1 MTGIR
6 KIRRQSLFLAV
17 MMLLAGIISFLPPIQ
32 VKAASQTVGNMVIMV
47 SFEED
52 AEGNP
57 NANRFT
63 QGDSSG
69 VFCYCWSEKA
79 GNIETGGKYISS
91 YRKMFEDAKNSLPD
105 YIRTISDGQVQV
117 NCYYPQEDENGL
129 VTTIVL
135 PGKSIDYQNS
145 ATGDAEFMGKVLEAL
160 TKQEQDGILANL
172 TAGQLDVWNGADGC
186 IDNLTILVEGENA
199 GAFTS
204 HKSNYGGT
212 ETICYGLRVSAYNLI
227 STGSLNLSDYSVVC
241 HEFLHT
247 LGAPDLYRNGKNG
260 TPVGV
265 WDQMAQ
271 VPPTPQYP
279 LVQTRS
285 DLGWLTMPEA
295 SVSGD
300 YTLAP
305 ATATSG
311 NRAYVLKT
319 QLAED
324 EYFVVEYRQKKNM
337 GEYDNYVPESGLIV
351 YRVNKAVPDHTNRDG
366 NNYIYVFRPGTAIN
380 HADAL
385 EEVDYYSTK
394 RSAVYN
400 AAVGTNSRPS
410 LGKSDMTADC
420 TQDTIFYSDGK
431 NSGIVIDQIRFNGDG
446 TATFHVSYPELNS
459 ENTWMKQDESI
470 AGASSV
476 SLTADSEQGY
486 LYMAALKGNYPNNI
500 LTVYEN
506 RLQGSGWQ
514 QLGGE
519 INVKG
524 GAVPQLL
531 WNSGKLYVAYLNGNT
546 YPALT
551 SFSGGS
557 WSTEISCNKQD
568 ASYASSLQLFEQNGE
583 VWVAYRTG
591 NTISF
596 WNPQNGTYKT
606 ALTVSSLA
614 ISETVF
620 VKQGELYAV
629 YADYFASDAETKK
642 PRIAKY
648 DETSGSWQTVYTV
661 SGMETFSQADAFV
674 TGNEVQA
681 VLMAA
686 NEAPMVLKWTEAG
699 GWQEE
704 LLSGITVTNDA
715 KIRVYNQIPYVVYG
729 EGQTVKGLYKK
740 DGSWQ
745 QLGNPVCFDATG
757 FDMTML
763 GDTVYVGNISTTG
776 AAVRKM
782 KTVDGTQTPATPTP
796 TPATPTPTPAT
807 PTPTPATPTP
817 VPAATPAAGEVV
829 FTIPDGYDA
838 GGTVY
843 LDGVEYPLSVWNQDT
858 SKWVVQIGGNTVKMA
873 SMYSYNG
880 SGIPTGMYVWRLV
893 PSGGGY
899 MAVAVPELENF
910 FSYHGFSVRYTGNTG
925 LRCSF
930 GIGTQMKS
938 RLMGAEGLAGY
949 HLKEM
954 GTLIMRPDN
963 RQKYPMVYGSNK
975 VSGGRTFYTENGK
988 VYNKVIKTVN
998 GREQFAN
1005 VLVGLPE
1012 SRYAVNYVFRAYAV
1026 VEKDGVESVIYGPE
1040 MSRSMYTVCKQILQR
1055 GDFKPGTAGYSFLH
1069 NIVDYVD
1076 KTN

>member
-1 MTGIR
+1 MTGKR

-17 MMLLAGIISFLPPIQ
+17 MMLLVGIISFLPPMQ
-32 VKAASQTVGNMVIMV
+32 VKAASQTVGNMVVMV
-47 SFEED
+47 SFAED

-57 NANRFT
+57 NVNGFT

-69 VFCYCWSEKA
+69 ALCYCWSEQA
-79 GNIETGGKYISS
+79 GTINANGKLISS
-91 YRKMFEDAKNSLPD
+91 YRSMFTDTKASLPD

-117 NCYYPQEDENGL
+117 NCYFPQEAADGQ

-135 PGKSIDYQNS
+135 PGKSTDYQDS
-145 ATGDAEFMGKVLEAL
+145 TTGDTKIVGAVLAAL
-160 TKQEQDGILANL
+160 TAQETAGFPTPL
-172 TAGQLDVWNGADGC
+172 TAEQLDVWNGADGY
-186 IDNLTILVEGENA
+186 IDNLTILVEGTND
-199 GAFTS
+199 GAYTS
-204 HKSNYGGT
+204 HKSTYGGS
-212 ETICYGLRVSAYNLI
+212 EIVCFGLKVGAYNLI
-227 STGSLNLSDYSVVC
+227 STSALQATGYSVVS

-247 LGAPDLYRNGKNG
+247 LGAPDLYRLTKPG
-260 TPVGV
+260 TPIGI

-279 LVQTRS
+279 LVYTRS
-285 DLGWLTMPEA
+285 LLKWLTIPEA
-295 SVSGD
+295 SASGD
-300 YTLAP
+300 YTLEP

-311 NRAYVLKT
+311 NRAYILKT
-319 QLAED
+319 QLSDD
-324 EYFVVEYRQKKNM
+324 EYFVIEYRQKKGF
-337 GEYDNYVPESGLIV
+337 GEYEYYVPEDGLIV
-351 YRVNKAVPDHTNRDG
+351 YRVNEAVYDHTNKNGD
-366 NNYIYVFRPGTAIN
+366 NFIYVFRPGTALN
-380 HADAL
+380 HEDAL
-385 EEVDYYSTK
+385 EEVPYGNTT
-394 RSAVYN
+394 RSAVWN
-400 AAVGTNSRPS
+400 AAVGTATRPS
-410 LGKSDMTADC
+410 LGSSDMTADC
-420 TQDTIFYSDGK
+420 TKDTIFYSDGK
-431 NSGIVIDQIRFNGDG
+431 NSGIVIDQVRFNEDG
-446 TATFHVSYPELNS
+446 TATFHVTYPQFSS
-459 ENTWMKQDESI
+459 EDTWTKQDGTIS
-470 AGASSV
+470 GAQSV
-476 SLTADSEQGY
+476 ALSGDVSQGK
-486 LYMAALKGNYPNNI
+486 LYQAVLKGDYPDNTV
-500 LTVYEN
+500 TVYEN
-506 RLQGSGWQ
+506 SLQGSGWQ
-514 QLGGE
+514 QLGE
-519 INVKG
+519 SIAANG
-524 GAVPQLL
+524 GASPEILY
-531 WNSGKLYVAYLNGNT
+531 NNGILYVTYLNRNN
-546 YPALT
+546 YPAFRV
-551 SFSGGS
+551 FSGGS
-557 WSTEISCNKQD
+557 WSAEISGGAQ
-568 ASYASSLQLFEQNGE
+568 YASKLQLFEQNGA
-583 VWVAYRTG
+583 VWVAYTSG
-591 NTISF
+591 STISF

-606 ALTVSSLA
+606 ALTVSSIA
-614 ISETVF
+614 ISGTVF
-620 VKQGELYAV
+620 TKQGELYAI

-648 DETSGSWQTVYTV
+648 DETSGSWQTVYTIN
-661 SGMETFSQADAFV
+661 GMETFSQADAFV
-674 TGNEVQA
+674 NGDEVQA
-681 VLMAA
+681 VLMDA
-686 NEAPMVLKWTEAG
+686 NKAPMVLKWTETG

-715 KIRVYNQIPYVVYG
+715 KISVYNQIPYVVYG

-757 FDMTML
+757 FDMTLL

-776 AAVRKM
+776 TAVRKM
-782 KTVDGTQTPATPTP
+782 KTVAGTQTPATPTP
-796 TPATPTPTPAT
+796 TPSTPTPA
-807 PTPTPATPTP
+807 PSTPTPAPVTPTP
-817 VPAATPAAGEVV
+817 APAATPAAGEVV
-829 FTIPDGYDA
+829 FTIPEGYDA

-858 SKWVVQIGGNTVKMA
+858 SKRVVQTGGSTVKMA

-880 SGIPTGMYVWRLV
+880 NGIPTGMYVWQLV

-938 RLMGAEGLAGY
+938 QLMGAEGLAGY

-954 GTLIMRPDN
+954 GTLIMHPNN